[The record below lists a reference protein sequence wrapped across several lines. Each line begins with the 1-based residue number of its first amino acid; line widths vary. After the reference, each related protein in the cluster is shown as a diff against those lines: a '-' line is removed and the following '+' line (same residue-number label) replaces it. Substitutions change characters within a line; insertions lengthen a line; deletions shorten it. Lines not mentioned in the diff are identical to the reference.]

1 MTGLRQPT
9 AVSWAP
15 DGRMF
20 VAEKEGR
27 VRVVMPDG
35 RLRPTPL
42 LDISEHVNAYWD
54 RGLTDVAVAP
64 DFAQS
69 GRLYLLYDADRDPV
83 DPEGPKAARLTHV
96 TVLPDG
102 TVADS
107 HDPETVVLG
116 GTGATCPGSLRPT
129 SDCLPVDWPVHGT
142 GTVIPA
148 ADGTLWVGLGDGKES
163 GQVDDPLTF
172 RPFDPDQP
180 SGKILHVDENGLGLP
195 GHPFCPGVAD
205 LTRICTKVFAS
216 GLRNPFRF
224 AEMPGR
230 ALLIGDVGW
239 NLTEEISVAH
249 GGENLGWPCYE
260 GGQRTPVYQ
269 DLDGCATAY
278 AAGGFTAPAY
288 TYGREQGA
296 SVLAGPIYGPGPWP
310 DAFDGQAFVAD
321 TVSGRM
327 ATMRPGRSG
336 VTPAPFATG
345 LSFPVDLALTPGG
358 ELAYVAFAG
367 GRCPCDPLVA
377 GQCDADGARCRIG
390 PLRPYPP
397 RRRVLCSRVC

>member
-1 MTGLRQPT
+1 M
-9 AVSWAP
+9 
-15 DGRMF
+15 
-20 VAEKEGR
+20 
-27 VRVVMPDG
+27 
-35 RLRPTPL
+35 
-42 LDISEHVNAYWD
+42 
-54 RGLTDVAVAP
+54 
-64 DFAQS
+64 
-69 GRLYLLYDADRDPV
+69 
-83 DPEGPKAARLTHV
+83 
-96 TVLPDG
+96 
-102 TVADS
+102 
-107 HDPETVVLG
+107 
-116 GTGATCPGSLRPT
+116 
-129 SDCLPVDWPVHGT
+129 
-142 GTVIPA
+142 IPA

-224 AEMPGR
+224 AEMPGG

-310 DAFDGQAFVAD
+310 DAYDGQAFVAD

-345 LSFPVDLALTPGG
+345 LSLPVDLALTPGG
-358 ELAYVAFAG
+358 ELAYVAFAEG
-367 GRCPCDPLVA
+367 AVRVIRWSPDNATPTALAAASAHYGPTPLAVEFCNRVCSPGRTR
-377 GQCDADGARCRIG
+377 ARPRVG
-390 PLRPYPP
+390 P
-397 RRRVLCSRVC
+397 RRRRHSVRLHGGAHLHVSGPVPCAAHGDRFAGRIRNG